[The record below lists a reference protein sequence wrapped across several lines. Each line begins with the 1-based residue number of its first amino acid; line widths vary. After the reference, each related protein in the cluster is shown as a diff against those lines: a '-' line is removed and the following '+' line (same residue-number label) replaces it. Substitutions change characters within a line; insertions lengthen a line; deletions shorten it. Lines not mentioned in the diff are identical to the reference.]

1 MKKIIEDRGEYS
13 RKDMKK
19 RVQDRGEYFRKDK
32 EGATGDSKR

>member
-1 MKKIIEDRGEYS
+1 MKKIIKDRGEYS